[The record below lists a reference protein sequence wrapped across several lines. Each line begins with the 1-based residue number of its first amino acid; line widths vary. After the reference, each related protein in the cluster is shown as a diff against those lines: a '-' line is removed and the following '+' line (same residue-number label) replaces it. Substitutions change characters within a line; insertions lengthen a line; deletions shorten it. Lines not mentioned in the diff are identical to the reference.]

1 MQGIDMRETAMLGA
15 AGSGMAGRVG
25 SARPAETARPVGP
38 ESGKATGRGPGRGIT
53 RRLWARGAAALG
65 AAGGLVSLAACQPG
79 GGAGNTAESKAPVE
93 IYFTLPASPGLEA
106 DLYTGFLNDF
116 HARQSKITVRHTFEP
131 VFGDFPAKLKT
142 MIAADTWPDIA
153 HQHLSV
159 VQDFSQ
165 SGALTELKPYMNRDK
180 ITEKDFIPALVT
192 EFTWKGK
199 LMAIPKDSAA
209 FGLYYNMDMF
219 DKAGIKYPDENWTWD
234 QFAEISR
241 RLTKPEANQFAITF
255 VKPDPT
261 SENYEAMLKSFGGG
275 WYNEDRSKSTID
287 VAGSVDALQFFADL
301 EFKHRVTP
309 TAHKFAFTGDAWRG
323 GVVAMTFG
331 HHSTAFF
338 HKTEKREFKFDVVP
352 IPKGRGGNF
361 VAVGA
366 SGYALPAKAKY
377 KDQGWELLKFLTSK
391 EVQSKVAS
399 GHRWG
404 PSRPDSIDN
413 LAWEDNIPAHFRD
426 VHVEPLKGKG
436 KVPVLPYVFPMGQL
450 DIIQVYNEEIGG
462 KLWSG
467 TGTAKEATGAAKPKI
482 DAILA
487 RYK

>member
-1 MQGIDMRETAMLGA
+1 MMTRRQWLAGPAAAGAVGVLGA
-15 AGSGMAGRVG
+15 AACG
-25 SARPAETARPVGP
+25 TA
-38 ESGKATGRGPGRGIT
+38 S
-53 RRLWARGAAALG
+53 
-65 AAGGLVSLAACQPG
+65 
-79 GGAGNTAESKAPVE
+79 GGAGDAGTSGGQIAPAEIFFA
-93 IYFTLPASPGLEA
+93 LPASPGLEA
-106 DLYTGFLNDF
+106 DLYTGFINDF
-116 HARQSKITVRHTFEP
+116 QARQGKIKVNYVFEP
-131 VFGDFPAKLKT
+131 VFGDFPAKLKAL
-142 MIAADTWPDIA
+142 IAADTWPDVA

-159 VQDFSQ
+159 VQDFAQ
-165 SGALTELKPYMNRDK
+165 SGALTELKPYMNKDK
-180 ITEKDFIPALVT
+180 IGEKDFIPALVT

-209 FGLYYNMDMF
+209 FGVYYNTDMF

-241 RLTKPEANQFAITF
+241 RLTKPEANQFAVTF

-261 SENYEAMLKSFGGG
+261 SENYEAILKSFAGG
-275 WYNEDRSKSTID
+275 WYNADRSKSTID
-287 VAGSVDALQFFADL
+287 SPGSIDALQFFADL
-301 EFKHRVTP
+301 EYKHRVTP
-309 TAHKFAFTGDAWRG
+309 TAAKYSYTGDAWRG

-352 IPKGRGGNF
+352 IPKGKGGNF

-377 KDQGWELLKFLTSK
+377 KDQGWELLKYLTSK

-436 KVPVLPYVFPMGQL
+436 KVPALPYVFPMGQL
-450 DIIQVYNEEIGG
+450 DILQVFNEEIGH
-462 KLWSG
+462 LWSG
-467 TGTAKEATGAAKPKI
+467 ERQAKDAAAAAKPKI

>member
-1 MQGIDMRETAMLGA
+1 MSTTRTI
-15 AGSGMAGRVG
+15 
-25 SARPAETARPVGP
+25 RPL
-38 ESGKATGRGPGRGIT
+38 T
-53 RRLWARGAAALG
+53 RRGWLSSLGVGASAG
-65 AAGGLVSLAACQPG
+65 AFGLAACGVG
-79 GGAGNTAESKAPVE
+79 GGAGSGSVPAESKGPVE

-106 DLYTGFLNDF
+106 DLYTGFIQDF
-116 HARQSKITVRHTFEP
+116 EARQSRIKVHYTFEP
-131 VFGDFPAKLKT
+131 SFGDYPAKLKT
-142 MIAADTWPDIA
+142 LLAADTWPDIA

-159 VQDFSQ
+159 VQDFAQ
-165 SGALTELKPYMNRDK
+165 QGALTELKPYMNRDK
-180 ITEKDFIPALVT
+180 ISEKDFIPALIT

-209 FGLYYNMDMF
+209 FGVYYNTDMF
-219 DKAGIKYPDENWTWD
+219 DQAGIKYPDENWTWD
-234 QFAEISR
+234 QFLEICR
-241 RLTKPEANQFAITF
+241 RVTKPEQNQFAITF
-255 VKPDPT
+255 TKPDPS
-261 SENYEAMLKSFGGG
+261 SENYEAILKSFGGG
-275 WYNEDRSKSTID
+275 WYNADRTKSTID
-287 VAGSVDALQFFADL
+287 SAGSVDALQFFADL

-309 TAHKFAFTGDAWRG
+309 SAYKYQFTGDAWRG

-331 HHSTAFF
+331 HHSTTFF
-338 HKTEKREFKFDVVP
+338 HKAEKREFKFDVAP

-361 VAVGA
+361 IAVGA
-366 SGYALPAKAKY
+366 SGYALPSKAKY
-377 KDQGWELLKFLTSK
+377 KDEGWELLKFLTSK

-450 DIIQVYNEEIGG
+450 DILQVYNEEIGG

-467 TGTAKEATGAAKPKI
+467 QASAKEAAAAAKPKI

-487 RYK
+487 RYT